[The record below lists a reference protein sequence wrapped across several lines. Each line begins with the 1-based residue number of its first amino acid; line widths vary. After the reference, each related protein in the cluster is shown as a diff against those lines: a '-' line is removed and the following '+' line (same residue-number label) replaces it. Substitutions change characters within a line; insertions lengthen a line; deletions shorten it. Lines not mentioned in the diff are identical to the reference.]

1 MANLR
6 LTRKEFG
13 QLNSIAAYWIIY
25 SAIRAGFCVL
35 ASMLLPDTAF
45 LPQAKEMFDGFIRQE
60 FDREDT

>member
-25 SAIRAGFCVL
+25 SSIRAGFCVL
-35 ASMLLPDTAF
+35 ASMLTDTAS
-45 LPQAKEMFDGFIRQE
+45 LPQAKEMFDGFMRQE
-60 FDREDT
+60 FDNE